1 MEATLLGHYIIG
13 LIGVVLLLPAFLF
26 PYRWGLQGGVA
37 AAILSA
43 ALYRTWLEI
52 PALRNHLYALEQ
64 LDFVGILTL
73 INIVLSLGVGML
85 DKYSKNKIK
94 ELKESQ
100 GMYRHLI
107 EISSESMMIYSED
120 KIAYINRAGMI
131 DLGASNQEEVIGKTL
146 FDFIHSDYHQI
157 VRVRI
162 QQAYKQNDPL
172 AFIEQKRIRLDGT
185 LIDVESSTV
194 AIQYKDKPALMI
206 VTKNVSERKRHEE
219 QIQQLSYYDTLTGLP
234 NRSLLNDRL
243 TQAIAQAKR
252 KRSMMAV
259 MLIDLDRF
267 KYINDTLG
275 HFIGDLLLQDVS
287 KRLKGCVRGIDT
299 IARIGGD
306 EFTAVLTDISRLDC
320 MEVAKRMLSSLSQ
333 PYTINAHEL
342 FVTPSIGISFYPDD
356 GETIEDLIK
365 HAETAMYRAKE
376 EGKNNF
382 QYYTLD
388 MDISEQVLIEN
399 ALNHSLK
406 RNEFQEFS
414 LHYQPK
420 VDINTGELTGMEA
433 LIRWEHPKLG
443 IISPAVF
450 IPLAEETGLILQIGE
465 WVLKTACQQNKRWQ
479 EEGLPPM
486 RVSVNLSA
494 RQIHNGLVNTI
505 EQILKETS
513 LDPEWLELEITEG
526 ILMEHVEKNIA
537 ILHQLRAKGI
547 SISIDDF
554 GTGYSSLAYLKRFPV
569 DIIKIDQSF
578 IRNLSEEPE
587 DISIVRAVIT
597 LGHSFNMK
605 VIAEGVETAEQLQL
619 LKRLKCNEMQGY
631 LYSKPLSVKDFEL
644 MLKEQWKEDDL
655 YV

>member
-1 MEATLLGHYIIG
+1 MEATLLGHYIKD
-13 LIGVVLLLPAFLF
+13 LIC
-26 PYRWGLQGGVA
+26 
-37 AAILSA
+37 
-43 ALYRTWLEI
+43 
-52 PALRNHLYALEQ
+52 N
-64 LDFVGILTL
+64 
-73 INIVLSLGVGML
+73 VLSLVAGIL
-85 DKYSKNKIK
+85 SKQPKSMIK

-100 GMYRHLI
+100 EMYRHLI

-131 DLGASNQEEVIGKTL
+131 DLGASNQEDVIGKTL

-194 AIQYKDKPALMI
+194 AIKYKDKPALMI

-252 KRSMMAV
+252 NRSMMAV

-267 KYINDTLG
+267 KHINDTLG

-333 PYTINAHEL
+333 PYTINGHEL

-376 EGKNNF
+376 VGKNNF

-433 LIRWEHPKLG
+433 LIRWEHLKLG

-494 RQIHNGLVNTI
+494 RQIHNGLVTTI

-605 VIAEGVETAEQLQL
+605 VIAEGVETSEQLQL

-631 LYSKPLSVKDFEL
+631 LYSKPLSVKDFEV